1 MRKYEWGG
9 EETKYVIISLLSKII
24 KLVLKT
30 SLKLDF
36 IKIFC
41 KFYKF
46 IFDQISFKRIFT
58 GWKLQLKKSLGRN
71 LKGYS
76 KIRSA

>member
-24 KLVLKT
+24 KLYLKT

-36 IKIFC
+36 IKNI
-41 KFYKF
+41 
-46 IFDQISFKRIFT
+46 
-58 GWKLQLKKSLGRN
+58 W
-71 LKGYS
+71 
-76 KIRSA
+76 